1 MARASEQAL
10 AELRELLRQLR
21 GIKGLTEKSSGIFY
35 WKAHAFVH
43 FHEETREE
51 GQRAILADIKKV
63 PGTGFDRMSVDTPE
77 QQRKLVDEAKKRVK
91 RLEDD

>member
-1 MARASEQAL
+1 
-10 AELRELLRQLR
+10 
-21 GIKGLTEKSSGIFY
+21 
-35 WKAHAFVH
+35 
-43 FHEETREE
+43 
-51 GQRAILADIKKV
+51 V